1 MKGQINMMIV
11 RPAVICVDML
21 YLLFFTAGDASSA
34 PRPAQSN
41 FPLDRG
47 SGGTGSAGTPTCSQ
61 FVTPAS
67 VITATEQKLTQNKH

>member
-1 MKGQINMMIV
+1 MCGY
-11 RPAVICVDML
+11 VIFVV
-21 YLLFFTAGDASSA
+21 LFPAGDASSA